1 MARSIH
7 RHGEQMRVCVP
18 DGEVVGEFV
27 GFGPEGQLLVAT
39 GQRDAVDGGRR
50 ARHAGAG
57 LGGSIVLLALD
68 VGNTHTTIGVF
79 RENEIL
85 RRWRLS
91 TTRER
96 TVDELG
102 ILLSNL
108 CQWSQISPDDIG
120 GVIVGSV
127 VPPIDGALKA
137 AIATYLH
144 AEALFVAPGIRSGM
158 PLKVETPQ
166 ELGADRLCNAVAA
179 FAVHGG
185 PCVVVDFGTATTWEV
200 VSEKGEFLGGVIAPG
215 LEISA
220 EALFSRAAKLPR
232 IELVPPARVIG
243 KATVDSIQAGL
254 VYGYVG
260 LVEGVTRRVLAELG
274 GGQGHRHGRSC
285 PGDRPPHLAV
295 RRRRRR
301 PDPQGAAPPVGAQP
315 ARSRMNPE
323 ELEYYRAVED
333 LFARLRGTPFL
344 FSPKDFALLRR
355 WWSEGVPLAAVAA
368 GLGEVF
374 ARRAEA
380 DGNPGLLAL
389 VLPTRG
395 GEAREATGD
404 GLGRGG
410 PDRWLGGPQTSR
422 GAIDAPG
429 RGAAPGGG
437 AVERHGRRRRRAPR
451 RASLGRDATRRG
463 RPGRGR
469 RDPGAVWR

>member
-1 MARSIH
+1 M
-7 RHGEQMRVCVP
+7 
-18 DGEVVGEFV
+18 
-27 GFGPEGQLLVAT
+27 
-39 GQRDAVDGGRR
+39 
-50 ARHAGAG
+50 
-57 LGGSIVLLALD
+57 VLLALD

-79 RENEIL
+79 REKEIL

-91 TTRER
+91 TTKER

-102 ILLSNL
+102 ILLRNL

-179 FAVHGG
+179 FAEHGG

-200 VSEKGEFLGGVIAPG
+200 VSDKGEFLGGVIAPG

-243 KATVDSIQAGL
+243 KATVDSMQAGL

-274 GGQGHRHGRSC
+274 GGK
-285 PGDRPPHLAV
+285 V
-295 RRRRRR
+295 I
-301 PDPQGAAPPVGAQP
+301 
-315 ARSRMNPE
+315 
-323 ELEYYRAVED
+323 
-333 LFARLRGTPFL
+333 
-344 FSPKDFALLRR
+344 
-355 WWSEGVPLAAVAA
+355 
-368 GLGEVF
+368 
-374 ARRAEA
+374 
-380 DGNPGLLAL
+380 
-389 VLPTRG
+389 
-395 GEAREATGD
+395 ATG
-404 GLGRGG
+404 GLA
-410 PDRWLGGPQTSR
+410 PVIAHHTSLFDFVDDDLTLKGLR
-422 GAIDAPG
+422 LLW
-429 RGAAPGGG
+429 
-437 AVERHGRRRRRAPR
+437 ERN
-451 RASLGRDATRRG
+451 
-463 RPGRGR
+463 RPGRE
-469 RDPGAVWR
+469 

>member
-1 MARSIH
+1 M
-7 RHGEQMRVCVP
+7 
-18 DGEVVGEFV
+18 
-27 GFGPEGQLLVAT
+27 
-39 GQRDAVDGGRR
+39 
-50 ARHAGAG
+50 
-57 LGGSIVLLALD
+57 VLLALD

-79 RENEIL
+79 REKEIL

-91 TTRER
+91 TTKER

-102 ILLSNL
+102 ILLRNL

-179 FAVHGG
+179 FAEHGG

-200 VSEKGEFLGGVIAPG
+200 VSDKGEFLGGVIAPG

-243 KATVDSIQAGL
+243 KATVDSMQAGL

-274 GGQGHRHGRSC
+274 GGK
-285 PGDRPPHLAV
+285 V
-295 RRRRRR
+295 I
-301 PDPQGAAPPVGAQP
+301 
-315 ARSRMNPE
+315 
-323 ELEYYRAVED
+323 
-333 LFARLRGTPFL
+333 
-344 FSPKDFALLRR
+344 
-355 WWSEGVPLAAVAA
+355 
-368 GLGEVF
+368 
-374 ARRAEA
+374 
-380 DGNPGLLAL
+380 
-389 VLPTRG
+389 
-395 GEAREATGD
+395 ATG
-404 GLGRGG
+404 GLA
-410 PDRWLGGPQTSR
+410 PVIAHHTSLFDRVDDDLTLKGLRLLW
-422 GAIDAPG
+422 
-429 RGAAPGGG
+429 
-437 AVERHGRRRRRAPR
+437 ERN
-451 RASLGRDATRRG
+451 
-463 RPGRGR
+463 RPGRE
-469 RDPGAVWR
+469 